1 MDITL
6 KRLREAWENMDTLQ
20 KIQETIESA
29 GGEIFVVG
37 GPVRDKV
44 LGKTPKDIDFLVRKL
59 TLEQIAAAIRT
70 IGKADEVGKAFG
82 VVKGTV
88 DGDVYD
94 FAIPRTKEVKT
105 GDSHTDFAVQTDPN
119 ASVED
124 DMKRRDF
131 TWNSMAM
138 SLRDFIAGDMH
149 AVIDPNGGMQ
159 DLKNKV
165 LRAVGD
171 PAARFGEDPLRML
184 RAVQFATRMG
194 FNIEGET
201 LEAIQTLKGKLKS
214 VSGERILEEFK
225 KAWTKGN
232 ADSEVFIALLE
243 KTGVGKLLFG
253 ADFDPQPVKLDFGMP
268 LKASDDIVAAR
279 MVAFFLKGGNIAV
292 MKPEAIQVKFLEVAK
307 KTFFSE
313 EPPFTFIGNM
323 KPLLPILF
331 AVAMELDESVAEKV
345 RKMMD
350 TPITAKELAV
360 GGEEI
365 ASFLGVKP
373 GKEIGMAQRMMLAAL
388 WEGSVKNN
396 RDELLNLVA
405 THMKK

>member
-20 KIQETIESA
+20 KIQETIEAA

-105 GDSHTDFAVQTDPN
+105 GDSHTDFTVQTDPN

-138 SLRDFIAGDMH
+138 HLRDFIAGDMH

-184 RAVQFATRMG
+184 RAIQFATRMG
-194 FNIEGET
+194 FDIEGET

-253 ADFDPQPVKLDFGMP
+253 ADFDPQPVKLDATS
-268 LKASDDIVAAR
+268 LEDSDDIAAAR
-279 MVAFFLKGGNIAV
+279 MVAFFLKGGNLAA
-292 MKPEAIQVKFLEVAK
+292 MKPEAIHVKLLEVAK
-307 KTFFSE
+307 KIFFTD

-350 TPITAKELAV
+350 APITAKELAV

-405 THMKK
+405 THIKK

>member
-1 MDITL
+1 MDKTL
-6 KRLREAWENMDTLQ
+6 KLLREAWERMDTLQ
-20 KIQETIESA
+20 KIREAIEAA

-44 LGKTPKDIDFLVRKL
+44 LGKEPKDIDFLVRNL
-59 TLEQIAAAIRT
+59 TLEQISAAIRT

-105 GDSHTDFAVQTDPN
+105 GDSHTDFAVQTDPT

-138 SLRDFIAGDMH
+138 RLEDFIAGDMDKI
-149 AVIDPNGGMQ
+149 IDPNGGLS
-159 DLKNKV
+159 DLKNRV

-184 RAVQFATRMG
+184 RAIQFATRMG
-194 FNIEGET
+194 FDISGET
-201 LEAIQTLKGKLKS
+201 LEAIKTLKGKLKS

-232 ADSEVFIALLE
+232 ADAEVFIALLE

-253 ADFDPQPVKLDFGMP
+253 NDFDPFPVKLNFRMP
-268 LKASDDIVAAR
+268 TKDTEDIVLAR
-279 MVAFFLKGGNIAV
+279 MTGFFLNGGNLAV
-292 MKPEAIQVKFLEVAK
+292 MKPEAIHMKFVEMAK
-307 KTFFSE
+307 KTFFTE
-313 EPPFTFIGNM
+313 APPFTFIGNL

-331 AVAMELDESVAEKV
+331 AVAMEMDEGVAEKV

-350 TPITAKELAV
+350 TPLTAKELAV
-360 GGEEI
+360 NGEEI
-365 ASFLGVKP
+365 AAFLGVKP
-373 GKEIGMAQRMMLAAL
+373 GKEIGEAQRIMLAAL
-388 WEGSVKNN
+388 WAGSVKNN
-396 RDELLNLVA
+396 RDELLGLI
-405 THMKK
+405 KKPS

>member
-1 MDITL
+1 MDTTL
-6 KRLREAWENMDTLQ
+6 KLLREAWERMDTLH
-20 KIQETIESA
+20 KIQNAIESA

-44 LGKTPKDIDFLVRKL
+44 LGKTPKDIDFLVRNL
-59 TLEQIAAAIRT
+59 TLEQISAAIRT

-105 GDSHTDFAVQTDPN
+105 GDAHTDFTVQTDPN

-138 SLRDFIAGDMH
+138 RLSDFIAGDMSKI
-149 AVIDPNGGMQ
+149 IDPNGGLP
-159 DLKNKV
+159 DLRNKV

-171 PAARFGEDPLRML
+171 PASRFGEDPLRML
-184 RAVQFATRMG
+184 RAIQFATRMG
-194 FNIEGET
+194 FDIDGET
-201 LEAIQTLKGKLKS
+201 LESIKALRNKLKS

-232 ADSEVFIALLE
+232 ADAHVFIDLLD

-253 ADFDPQPVKLDFGMP
+253 NDFSPQPVMLDSMP
-268 LKASDDIVAAR
+268 LKDSEDIVAAQ
-279 MVAFFLKGGNIAV
+279 MIAFFLKGGNLSV
-292 MKPEAIQVKFLEVAK
+292 MKPEAIHSKILDVAK
-307 KTFFSE
+307 KTFFTDAA
-313 EPPFTFIGNM
+313 PFTFIGNM
-323 KPLLPILF
+323 KPTLPILF
-331 AVAMELDESVAEKV
+331 NVALELDEAVAEKV
-345 RKMMD
+345 RKMMN
-350 TPITAKELAV
+350 TPLTAKELAV

-373 GKEIGMAQRMMLAAL
+373 GKEIGEAQRVMLSAL
-388 WEGSVKNN
+388 WDGRVKNN

-405 THMKK
+405 ANIKK

>member
-20 KIQETIESA
+20 KIQETIEAA

-184 RAVQFATRMG
+184 RAIQFATRMG
-194 FNIEGET
+194 FDIEGET
-201 LEAIQTLKGKLKS
+201 LVAIQTLKGKLKS

-253 ADFDPQPVKLDFGMP
+253 ADFAPQPVKLDFGAP
-268 LKASDDIVAAR
+268 LKASDDVVAAR

-331 AVAMELDESVAEKV
+331 AVAMELDEVIAEKV

-405 THMKK
+405 TNIKK

>member
-6 KRLREAWENMDTLQ
+6 KKLREAWENMDTLQ
-20 KIQETIESA
+20 KIQETIEAA

-105 GDSHTDFAVQTDPN
+105 GDSHTDFTVQTDPN

-138 SLRDFIAGDMH
+138 HLRDFIAGDMG

-184 RAVQFATRMG
+184 RAIQFATRMG

-201 LEAIQTLKGKLKS
+201 LVAIQTLKGKLKS

-253 ADFDPQPVKLDFGMP
+253 ADFDPQPLKLDFGMP
-268 LKASDDIVAAR
+268 LKASDDVVAAH

-331 AVAMELDESVAEKV
+331 AVAIELDESVAEKV

-350 TPITAKELAV
+350 TPITVKELAV

-405 THMKK
+405 AHIKK

>member
-1 MDITL
+1 MGINTYTMMMDMTL
-6 KRLREAWENMDTLQ
+6 KRLREAWENMDTLH
-20 KIQETIESA
+20 KIQKTIEDA

-138 SLRDFIAGDMH
+138 RLRDFIAGDMH

-184 RAVQFATRMG
+184 RAIQFATRMG
-194 FNIEGET
+194 FDIEGET
-201 LEAIQTLKGKLKS
+201 LVAIQTLKGKLKS
-214 VSGERILEEFK
+214 VSGERFLEEF
-225 KAWTKGN
+225 
-232 ADSEVFIALLE
+232 
-243 KTGVGKLLFG
+243 
-253 ADFDPQPVKLDFGMP
+253 
-268 LKASDDIVAAR
+268 
-279 MVAFFLKGGNIAV
+279 
-292 MKPEAIQVKFLEVAK
+292 
-307 KTFFSE
+307 
-313 EPPFTFIGNM
+313 
-323 KPLLPILF
+323 
-331 AVAMELDESVAEKV
+331 
-345 RKMMD
+345 
-350 TPITAKELAV
+350 
-360 GGEEI
+360 
-365 ASFLGVKP
+365 
-373 GKEIGMAQRMMLAAL
+373 
-388 WEGSVKNN
+388 
-396 RDELLNLVA
+396 
-405 THMKK
+405 

>member
-1 MDITL
+1 MICNMDTTL
-6 KRLREAWENMDTLQ
+6 KLLREAWERMDTLQ
-20 KIQETIESA
+20 KIREAIESA

-44 LGKTPKDIDFLVRKL
+44 LGKQPKDIDFLVRRL

-105 GDSHTDFAVQTDPN
+105 GDSHTDFTVQTDPN
-119 ASVED
+119 ATVED

-138 SLRDFIAGDMH
+138 RLEDFIAGDMNK
-149 AVIDPNGGMQ
+149 IMDPNGGLG
-159 DLKNKV
+159 DLKNRV

-184 RAVQFATRMG
+184 RAIQFATRMRFG
-194 FNIEGET
+194 ISGET
-201 LEAIQTLKGKLKS
+201 LEAIKALKGKLKS

-225 KAWTKGN
+225 KAWTKGD
-232 ADSEVFIALLE
+232 ADTRVLIGLLE

-253 ADFDPQPVKLDFGMP
+253 NDFDPLSVDVDGLRG
-268 LKASDDIVAAR
+268 DDLVLAR
-279 MVAFFLKGGNIAV
+279 MTAFFLKGGNVAV
-292 MKPEAIQVKFLEVAK
+292 MKPEAIHVKFLEVAK
-307 KTFFSE
+307 KTFFTE
-313 EPPFTFIGNM
+313 APPFTFIGNM
-323 KPLLPILF
+323 KPLLPTLF
-331 AVAMELDESVAEKV
+331 AVALEINGKVANKV
-345 RKMMD
+345 EKMMN
-350 TPITAKELAV
+350 TPLTAKELAV

-365 ASFLGVKP
+365 AAFLGVKP
-373 GKEIGMAQRMMLAAL
+373 GKEIGEAQRVMLSAL
-388 WEGSVKNN
+388 WAGSVNNN
-396 RDELLNLVA
+396 RDELLRLI
-405 THMKK
+405 KPQ

>member
-131 TWNSMAM
+131 TLNSMAM
-138 SLRDFIAGDMH
+138 HLRDFIAGDMH

-184 RAVQFATRMG
+184 RAIQFATRMG
-194 FNIEGET
+194 FDIEGET

-232 ADSEVFIALLE
+232 TDSEVFIALLE

-253 ADFDPQPVKLDFGMP
+253 ADFKPIPIDVDGLRGED
-268 LKASDDIVAAR
+268 LVLAR
-279 MVAFFLKGGNIAV
+279 MTAFFLRGGNVSV
-292 MKPEAIQVKFLEVAK
+292 MKPEVIQVKFLEVAK
-307 KTFFSE
+307 KTFFSD

-323 KPLLPILF
+323 KPMLPTLF
-331 AVAMELDESVAEKV
+331 ATAIEIDGAVTRKV
-345 RKMMD
+345 EKMMN
-350 TPITAKELAV
+350 TPLTAKELAV

-396 RDELLNLVA
+396 REELLALL
-405 THMKK
+405 KR

>member
-1 MDITL
+1 MDTIL
-6 KRLREAWENMDTLQ
+6 KLLREAWESMDTLP
-20 KIQETIESA
+20 KIQNAIESA

-44 LGKTPKDIDFLVRKL
+44 LGKTPKDIDFLVRHL
-59 TLEQIAAAIRT
+59 TLGQISAAIRT

-105 GDSHTDFAVQTDPN
+105 GDAHTDFTVQTDPN

-138 SLRDFIAGDMH
+138 RLSDFIVGDMSKI
-149 AVIDPNGGMQ
+149 IDPNGGLTDMR
-159 DLKNKV
+159 NKV

-171 PAARFGEDPLRML
+171 PASRFGEDPLRML
-184 RAVQFATRMG
+184 RAMQFATRMG
-194 FNIEGET
+194 FDIDGET
-201 LEAIQTLKGKLKS
+201 LESIKDLRNKLKS

-232 ADSEVFIALLE
+232 ANAHVFIDLLD

-253 ADFDPQPVKLDFGMP
+253 NDFAPIAVDAGGLGG
-268 LKASDDIVAAR
+268 DDAVLAH
-279 MVAFFLKGGNIAV
+279 MTAFFLRGGNMNV
-292 MKPEAIQVKFLEVAK
+292 MKPEAIQMKFVDMAK
-307 KTFFSE
+307 KTFFTDAA
-313 EPPFTFIGNM
+313 PFTFIGNM
-323 KPLLPILF
+323 KPMLSVLHT
-331 AVAMELDESVAEKV
+331 VALQVDPKVAKKIE
-345 RKMMD
+345 KMMN
-350 TPITAKELAV
+350 TPLTAKELAV

-365 ASFLGVKP
+365 ASFLGVNP
-373 GKEIGMAQRMMLAAL
+373 GKEIGEAQRVMLSAL
-388 WEGSVKNN
+388 WDGRVNNNREELLQLIQNSVK
-396 RDELLNLVA
+396 R
-405 THMKK
+405 

>member
-1 MDITL
+1 MDTTL
-6 KRLREAWENMDTLQ
+6 KLLREAWERMDTLH
-20 KIQETIESA
+20 KIQNAIESA

-44 LGKTPKDIDFLVRKL
+44 LGKTPKDIDFLVRNL
-59 TLEQIAAAIRT
+59 TLEQISAAIRT

-105 GDSHTDFAVQTDPN
+105 GDAHTDFTVQTDPN

-138 SLRDFIAGDMH
+138 RLSDFIAGDMSKI
-149 AVIDPNGGMQ
+149 IDPNGGLP
-159 DLKNKV
+159 DLRNKV

-171 PAARFGEDPLRML
+171 PASRFGEDPLRML
-184 RAVQFATRMG
+184 RAIQFATRMG
-194 FNIEGET
+194 FDIDGET
-201 LEAIQTLKGKLKS
+201 LESIKALRNKLKS

-232 ADSEVFIALLE
+232 ADAHVFIDLLD

-253 ADFDPQPVKLDFGMP
+253 NDFSPQPIMLWT
-268 LKASDDIVAAR
+268 LKDSEDIVAAQ
-279 MVAFFLKGGNIAV
+279 MIAFFLKGGNLSV
-292 MKPEAIQVKFLEVAK
+292 MKPEAIHSKILDVAK
-307 KTFFSE
+307 KTFFTDAA
-313 EPPFTFIGNM
+313 PFTFIGNM
-323 KPLLPILF
+323 KPTLPILF
-331 AVAMELDESVAEKV
+331 NVALELDEAVAEKV
-345 RKMMD
+345 RKMMN
-350 TPITAKELAV
+350 TPLTAKELAV

-373 GKEIGMAQRMMLAAL
+373 GKEIGEAQRVMLSAL
-388 WEGSVKNN
+388 WNGRVKNN

-405 THMKK
+405 ANIKK

>member
-1 MDITL
+1 MMMDITL

-20 KIQETIESA
+20 KIQETIEAA

-138 SLRDFIAGDMH
+138 HLRDFIAGDMH
-149 AVIDPNGGMQ
+149 AVIDPNGGME

-184 RAVQFATRMG
+184 RAIQFATRMG

-201 LEAIQTLKGKLKS
+201 LVAIQTLKGKLKS
-214 VSGERILEEFK
+214 LSGERILEEFK

-253 ADFDPQPVKLDFGMP
+253 ADFDPLPIDVDGLRGED
-268 LKASDDIVAAR
+268 LVLAR
-279 MVAFFLKGGNIAV
+279 MTAFFLRGGNVSV

-323 KPLLPILF
+323 KPMLPTLF
-331 AVAMELDESVAEKV
+331 ATAIEIDGSVTRKV
-345 RKMMD
+345 EKMMN
-350 TPITAKELAV
+350 TPLTAKELTV

-373 GKEIGMAQRMMLAAL
+373 GKEIGLAQRMMLAAL

-405 THMKK
+405 NNMKK

>member
-20 KIQETIESA
+20 KIQETIEAA

-105 GDSHTDFAVQTDPN
+105 GDSHTDFTVQTDPN

-184 RAVQFATRMG
+184 RAIQFATRMG
-194 FNIEGET
+194 FDIEGET
-201 LEAIQTLKGKLKS
+201 LVAIQTLKGKLKS

-253 ADFDPQPVKLDFGMP
+253 ADFAPQPVKLDFGAP

-331 AVAMELDESVAEKV
+331 AVAMELDEVIAEKV

-405 THMKK
+405 ANIKK

>member
-1 MDITL
+1 MDKTL
-6 KRLREAWENMDTLQ
+6 KLLREAWERMDTLQ
-20 KIQETIESA
+20 KIREAIEAA

-44 LGKTPKDIDFLVRKL
+44 LGKEPKDIDFLVRRL

-105 GDSHTDFAVQTDPN
+105 GDAHTDFAVQTDPN
-119 ASVED
+119 ATVED

-138 SLRDFIAGDMH
+138 RLEDFIAGDMDKI
-149 AVIDPNGGMQ
+149 IDPNGGLS
-159 DLKNKV
+159 DLKNRV

-184 RAVQFATRMG
+184 RAIQFATRMG
-194 FNIEGET
+194 FDISGET
-201 LEAIQTLKGKLKS
+201 LEAIKTLKGKLKS

-232 ADSEVFIALLE
+232 ADPEVFIALLE

-253 ADFDPQPVKLDFGMP
+253 NDFKPIAVDVDGLRG
-268 LKASDDIVAAR
+268 DDLVLAR
-279 MVAFFLKGGNIAV
+279 MTSFFLNGGNLAV
-292 MKPEAIQVKFLEVAK
+292 MKPEAIHVKFLEVAK
-307 KTFFSE
+307 KTFFTE
-313 EPPFTFIGNM
+313 APPFTFIGNM
-323 KPLLPILF
+323 KPLLPTLF
-331 AVAMELDESVAEKV
+331 AVAIEIDGKIASKV
-345 RKMMD
+345 EKMMD
-350 TPITAKELAV
+350 TPLTAKELAV
-360 GGEEI
+360 NGEEI
-365 ASFLGVKP
+365 AAFLGVKP
-373 GKEIGMAQRMMLAAL
+373 GKEIGEAQRTMLAAL
-388 WEGSVKNN
+388 WAGS
-396 RDELLNLVA
+396 EEQS
-405 THMKK
+405 